1 MWRTRQLNRDMDFCH
16 PRWAQEKTYLESEM
30 KAVRTRKQGLLSD
43 PWNIFDFLTYGC
55 VLTVIA
61 TRLASFISASKN
73 DSSLGTEIHLKAY
86 VATLIS
92 MWLHFMKSCRPFT
105 TLGPF
110 ITMLGHVMKDT
121 ITFAFIFAEF
131 FIPYSVAFWILFGG
145 STNAVKIEAAEEE
158 SVDWKNFNDVI
169 FSVWQVMLNVDF
181 NFGALVAVDR
191 LMAQVSISKILI

>member
-191 LMAQVSISKILI
+191 LMAQVSIS